1 MVLLAR
7 RQDGALYV
15 NCASLGS
22 DASAVVDLR
31 IRFRVQSDTLLNTMR
46 RCIVLTAAL
55 VSVATS
61 FLPSQPLIALR
72 HPYKTAL
79 KSSLPPIDEPPPE
92 CLEPIVPSSLE
103 KVQEVNENTTGVV
116 QQPSTPESAPPPE
129 NDLSVEEEDT
139 DDGDEKDP
147 SRTTTTTQDT
157 VLRPSTSFTSP
168 LTKDSG
174 GSSSSPA
181 SLPDGKAVK
190 DRILGDSNKIL
201 SWAKSNQAQ
210 LEAETKAELEKQQQ
224 CLSPLFQFDAANR
237 NESLSRWER
246 IDDVIMGG
254 ISTSSLLNEGP
265 KVNPESVVFRG
276 IVREE
281 GGGFCGQ
288 RSKLLSE
295 PLNLS
300 E

>member
-1 MVLLAR
+1 
-7 RQDGALYV
+7 
-15 NCASLGS
+15 
-22 DASAVVDLR
+22 
-31 IRFRVQSDTLLNTMR
+31 MR
-46 RCIVLTAAL
+46 RCVVLTAAL
-55 VSVATS
+55 VSVATA

-79 KSSLPPIDEPPPE
+79 KSSLPPIDEPP
-92 CLEPIVPSSLE
+92 IVPSSLE
-103 KVQEVNENTTGVV
+103 KVQEVNENTAGVV
-116 QQPSTPESAPPPE
+116 QQPSTLESAPPPE

-181 SLPDGKAVK
+181 SGLPDEKAVK

-254 ISTSSLLNEGP
+254 ISTSSLLDEGP